1 MEAQALDTFA
11 FPALEGHLEE
21 ASPLAREQALA
32 AAQARA
38 ETAAAEALAQARE
51 EGFAAGL
58 ADAEEHLAPLRTA
71 LAEAV
76 RELERQVEQ
85 AAAETERQA
94 VELAIALAEK
104 ILHVALDAD
113 PALVVSVVTGALR
126 RVASRESIV
135 LDVNPADVEI
145 VRAAADQ
152 IQSELGNVPH
162 LEVAGE
168 RRVGRGGCVVRT
180 IEGEI
185 DARLDQ
191 QLGRAAETL
200 RDAIAPQT

>member
-94 VELAIALAEK
+94 VELAIAIAEK

-191 QLGRAAETL
+191 QLERAAGTL